1 MKIKS
6 LAVWLGATFVV
17 LLALV
22 LGVARWALLY
32 RAPCNQP
39 CQDLGHEPV
48 PGLGPK
54 DSRICVP
61 KCAPLKL
68 DLELAEPSART
79 GKLYTLW
86 YRITLT
92 NVSCYDLSL
101 ISAGAFFDDKMISGI
116 DLQLQILDPD
126 GKELVADSMTGG
138 KVRSEYGEVAPYS
151 IEHDAFSRFEK
162 IADLRM
168 DNNGFVTMKPGA
180 ALITAP
186 SVIDPRRSGGGYSE
200 WHGNIHSSGG
210 SVERVDLKG
219 IPEPPAG
226 YRILDDYIFKKPGR
240 YTIRAID
247 DLTYGSGIVA
257 TPIYP
262 YASRVPVVV
271 KRLLWTLRL
280 INESAQKGAFRESEH
295 FRIRVESAPVSFEVK
310 P

>member
-32 RAPCNQP
+32 RAPCDQP
-39 CQDLGHEPV
+39 CQDLGHEPA

-54 DSRICVP
+54 DSRTCVP

-68 DLELAEPSART
+68 DLELAEPSTRT

-86 YRITLT
+86 YKVTLT
-92 NVSCYDLSL
+92 NVSCYDLSI
-101 ISAGAFFDDKMISGI
+101 ISAEAFFDRIRHHTAPT
-116 DLQLQILDPD
+116 LQVLGPD
-126 GKELVADSMTGG
+126 GKVLVPDWEKGG
-138 KVRSEYGEVAPYS
+138 KVRSEYGEVWPYS
-151 IEHDAFSRFEK
+151 VEPGAIFRFQK

-180 ALITAP
+180 ALVTAP

-200 WHGNIHSSGG
+200 WHGDVHSSGG

-240 YTIRAID
+240 YTIRAIA
-247 DLTYGSGIVA
+247 DLTHGSGIVA
-257 TPIYP
+257 APIYP
-262 YASRVPVVV
+262 YASRVPVAI
-271 KRLLWTLRL
+271 KRLLWMLRL
-280 INESAQKGAFRESEH
+280 IGESDQNGAFRESEY
-295 FRIRVESAPVSFEVK
+295 FRVRVESDAVSFEVK

>member
-1 MKIKS
+1 MKMKS
-6 LAVWLGATFVV
+6 LAVGLSATVLL

-22 LGVARWALLY
+22 LGVARWAVLY

-54 DSRICVP
+54 DSRTCVP
-61 KCAPLKL
+61 KCAPLRL
-68 DLELAEPSART
+68 DLELAEPSTRT

-86 YRITLT
+86 YKVTLT
-92 NVSCYDLSL
+92 NVSCYDLGL
-101 ISAGAFFDDKMISGI
+101 INAEAFFAAMKNLRV
-116 DLQLQILDPD
+116 DLSLQILDPD
-126 GKELVADSMTGG
+126 GKEVVSDYSKGG
-138 KVRSEYGEVAPYS
+138 KVASEYGDVAPYS
-151 IEHDAFSRFEK
+151 VELGAFSRFRE
-162 IADLRM
+162 ISDLRM
-168 DNNGFVTMKPGA
+168 DDNGFVTMKPGA
-180 ALITAP
+180 ALVTAP
-186 SVIDPRRSGGGYSE
+186 SVIDPRKDGPDYSE
-200 WHGNIHSSGG
+200 WYGDIHSSGRT
-210 SVERVDLKG
+210 VQRVDLKG
-219 IPEPPAG
+219 IAKPPAG

-280 INESAQKGAFRESEH
+280 INGSAQNGAFRESEH
-295 FRIRVESAPVSFEVK
+295 YRVRVESAPVSFEVK